1 MANVQGLGTYM
12 IISPPFIPTPIS
24 GENDQSFLD
33 RAMQGGTPGD
43 GGFPLSYDLNWHG
56 GIHLTA
62 PREGTAALPVRAI
75 ADGTVAYF
83 RHPLAFSDDS
93 LHPLNYR
100 GNWTDNG
107 CIILRHETEI
117 GEGEKSRVVFYSIYQ
132 HLSSIILTNPSI
144 GMQIYRKDILGNAG
158 KIYGV
163 PDKIHFEIISNEP
176 EKLLGRST
184 ATLNY
189 LTGNG
194 RTDSCWGDIHFYL
207 PPEVLCHA
215 DHPSTWLDAN
225 NTSTAL
231 SRPNE
236 NLFIRIRYAQGQC
249 TLSTFTENGEL
260 LGERQEAPDYEY
272 DLYKTACQHYPAC
285 PSSGYELLRFGR
297 VLGPD
302 ALQPANAAH
311 WRKIALP
318 GGTSAWVN
326 LHSPTVTCFSDAD
339 FPHWQGW
346 QLIDDDNDADSHCQS
361 PRLRTLLKLHEDPLF
376 PDQTDAVSIAN
387 SSAYNE
393 LSAEEK
399 DLLSERYA
407 LEHQRNTA
415 LLNNSVTQSN
425 IKRCIFKFASE
436 WSKNEFDARYGWL
449 LKVADGGPLQTE
461 SYEKLKSH
469 QQALAFWEEAKL
481 DGIEINHWHF
491 PPREFI
497 ETYRKC
503 GWMSETELA
512 QTFPRHMYYTGAGNP
527 RTAITTSGSTYTL
540 TKAEAR
546 NRIKNHALSLNK
558 CTRKYIGHD
567 KKRISIFLAQ
577 VLLETAQ
584 WRDISNTKRLMHEWG
599 LGQYS
604 SANPATQYYSA
615 FYGRGIM
622 QLTWAGEYKK
632 YGEFRAFPRHTGSYV
647 ERLTPTSPR
656 ITQTSM
662 HYTAHPINAGELTIW
677 FPRFDPDIIG
687 EDPYSA
693 CDSGGAYWVSK
704 PHSGKININRISD
717 REYSAENIGIVNRL
731 VNGGGNGYYER
742 QAYSAYII
750 RKLSDQTDT
759 NHTITVS
766 PPPPKNSILADMSS
780 PE

>member
-1 MANVQGLGTYM
+1 M

-62 PREGTAALPVRAI
+62 PREGSATLPVRAI

-117 GEGEKSRVVFYSIYQ
+117 GEGEKARVVFYSIYQ
-132 HLSSIILTNPSI
+132 HFSSIILTNPSI

-376 PDQTDAVSIAN
+376 SDQTDAVSIAN

-449 LKVADGGPLQTE
+449 LKVADGGPLHTE

-469 QQALAFWEEAKL
+469 QQALAFWEEANL

-497 ETYRKC
+497 EAFRKC
-503 GWMSETELA
+503 GWLSQSEFKQLIPKHALRKISATQHAWEPVNTNLTSPTSTLTKNRTPLNKMMRTYGINTPMRIA
-512 QTFPRHMYYTGAGNP
+512 SFMGNSIQETSWLS
-527 RTAITTSGSTYTL
+527 RTSEGSGSTSWYAPWYGRGFLQL
-540 TKAEAR
+540 T
-546 NRIKNHALSLNK
+546 NPGN
-558 CTRKYIGHD
+558 YID
-567 KKRISIFLAQ
+567 Y
-577 VLLETAQ
+577 
-584 WRDISNTKRLMHEWG
+584 WRYRGRSISNTLYDALTTAYNQIYAQPPSLRNNSQLQDINFSG
-599 LGQYS
+599 LTIEIQRWRSHVEGNGTTNEDLYS
-604 SANPATQYYSA
+604 PSDSAGFYWISKKMAKYSDQPHTLERVSATTNQGGKFYYRSISFWKATAIVNLPSALNTYYSTSLNGFDSRCCA
-615 FYGRGIM
+615 YNYAIAVLSEERFPDAHGTPS
-622 QLTWAGEYKK
+622 L
-632 YGEFRAFPRHTGSYV
+632 EFPELYQPR
-647 ERLTPTSPR
+647 
-656 ITQTSM
+656 
-662 HYTAHPINAGELTIW
+662 
-677 FPRFDPDIIG
+677 
-687 EDPYSA
+687 
-693 CDSGGAYWVSK
+693 
-704 PHSGKININRISD
+704 
-717 REYSAENIGIVNRL
+717 RE
-731 VNGGGNGYYER
+731 
-742 QAYSAYII
+742 
-750 RKLSDQTDT
+750 
-759 NHTITVS
+759 
-766 PPPPKNSILADMSS
+766 
-780 PE
+780 